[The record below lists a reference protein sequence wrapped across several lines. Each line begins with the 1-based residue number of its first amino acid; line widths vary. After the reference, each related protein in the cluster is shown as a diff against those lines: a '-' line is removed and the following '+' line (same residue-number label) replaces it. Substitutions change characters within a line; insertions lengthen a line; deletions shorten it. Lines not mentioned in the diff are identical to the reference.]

1 MIFFSRRVF
10 SLPLEINLE
19 IRILSQLKLKSAS
32 TESSM
37 GYDFISVKGTT
48 GTQKLLKIS
57 KKLPHSEINLI
68 T

>member
-32 TESSM
+32 YRELC
-37 GYDFISVKGTT
+37 GARFYFGQRDNWNQEA
-48 GTQKLLKIS
+48 TQ
-57 KKLPHSEINLI
+57 NL
-68 T
+68 